1 MACFFVLFCFDLCV
15 HSITSQSCLI
25 LHLCMMFLIVRNVE
39 GIILKKKGSTHG
51 THTHTSSLYTFW
63 SCSWRG
69 VADGGS
75 QLFHTK
81 LALGRHVCTKRLTIT
96 CKHTLANTHRHIW
109 AGPHAHQ
116 APSWSFM
123 GSLFHLPQGHQVTLI
138 QREAKLATVG
148 HTPGS
153 AQGANYAWVGILTLN
168 AKVAY

>member
-109 AGPHAHQ
+109 ATCSPGTQLELH
-116 APSWSFM
+116 
-123 GSLFHLPQGHQVTLI
+123 GVTLSPSPRTPSYPHSMRG
-138 QREAKLATVG
+138 QVSHSG
-148 HTPGS
+148 SHTWIGPRCQLCLS
-153 AQGANYAWVGILTLN
+153 WHTDT
-168 AKVAY
+168 